1 MESYASALSI
11 PPSGRY
17 LPHAPKDLRS
27 SYITW
32 LRSEANTDAALK
44 SAAFAMRHST
54 AQQAGP
60 AYDKERSSRLSSAAV
75 QQAQAHAA
83 RF

>member
-1 MESYASALSI
+1 MAAAM
-11 PPSGRY
+11 GM
-17 LPHAPKDLRS
+17 RS

-54 AQQAGP
+54 TQQAGP
-60 AYDKERSSRLSSAAV
+60 AYDK
-75 QQAQAHAA
+75 AA

>member
-1 MESYASALSI
+1 M
-11 PPSGRY
+11 GM
-17 LPHAPKDLRS
+17 RS

-44 SAAFAMRHST
+44 SAAMRHST
-54 AQQAGP
+54 TQQAGP
-60 AYDKERSSRLSSAAV
+60 AYDK
-75 QQAQAHAA
+75 AA